1 MILSFSEE
9 VDLAGNVINLRLKNF
24 GHPEFNEKGEKFF
37 NFQAEGEWIFEI
49 PLDYPAYK
57 ADSAIDRVLEVKGNP
72 STIMNLSLTPIRLNV
87 EFLFPYTE
95 DPDGKY
101 SCLFDD
107 FENCYLITE
116 DGEKLYVIKAFH
128 LQRSGMMN

>member
-1 MILSFSEE
+1 
-9 VDLAGNVINLRLKNF
+9 
-24 GHPEFNEKGEKFF
+24 
-37 NFQAEGEWIFEI
+37 
-49 PLDYPAYK
+49 
-57 ADSAIDRVLEVKGNP
+57 
-72 STIMNLSLTPIRLNV
+72 MNLSLTPIRLNV